1 MPNAPRVLLGST
13 PRLFLAALAVVIM
26 LPSLSGA
33 GKWKIP
39 EKARPLYYRMQS
51 TTYDRKGEAKKIL
64 YEIDIK
70 ATEEKDDR
78 GQPMFLVRTT
88 QEHKVPAREIKGN
101 QLAFGAMQLGL
112 ATVAGM
118 QWVMYQTLLGQLE
131 LEVGEK
137 MSYFGG
143 LLAKVTAKETIAG
156 HEGFVV
162 RVFNT
167 SKEQEELVA
176 ELVIHPDIP
185 VALRARSY
193 RKGKIQTENLMLKY
207 EAR

>member
-1 MPNAPRVLLGST
+1 MPSAPRAPLGST
-13 PRLFLAALAVVIM
+13 PRFLVAALAVVM
-26 LPSLSGA
+26 VLPSLSGA
-33 GKWKIP
+33 GKWKMP
-39 EKARPLYYRMQS
+39 KEARPLYYRMQS

-88 QEHKVPAREIKGN
+88 QEHKVRAREIQGH
-101 QLAFGAMQLGL
+101 QLAFGAMQLGM
-112 ATVAGM
+112 AAVAGM
-118 QWVMYQTLLGQLE
+118 QWVMYQALLGQLE
-131 LEVGEK
+131 LKVGEK

-143 LLAKVTAKETIAG
+143 MLAKVTTKEKVAG

-162 RVFNT
+162 KMFNT
-167 SKEQEELVA
+167 SKGQEELVA

-193 RKGKIQTENLMLKY
+193 RKGQIQTENLMLKY

>member
-1 MPNAPRVLLGST
+1 MQSTPRNPIRST
-13 PRLFLAALAVVIM
+13 PRLFLTALAVMMM

-39 EKARPLYYRMQS
+39 EKAGPLYYRMQS
-51 TTYDRKGEAKKIL
+51 TTYDRKGKAKEVL

-78 GQPMFLVRTT
+78 GQPMFLIRTT
-88 QEHKVPAREIKGN
+88 QEHKVPARGIKGN
-101 QLAFGAMQLGL
+101 QLAFGGMQLGL
-112 ATVAGM
+112 AAVAGM
-118 QWVMYQTLLGQLE
+118 QWIMYQPLLGQLE

-143 LLAKVTAKETIAG
+143 LLAKVTAKETVAG

-162 RVFNT
+162 KVLNT

-185 VALRARSY
+185 VSLRARSY
-193 RKGKIQTENLMLKY
+193 RKGKIQTENLLLKY